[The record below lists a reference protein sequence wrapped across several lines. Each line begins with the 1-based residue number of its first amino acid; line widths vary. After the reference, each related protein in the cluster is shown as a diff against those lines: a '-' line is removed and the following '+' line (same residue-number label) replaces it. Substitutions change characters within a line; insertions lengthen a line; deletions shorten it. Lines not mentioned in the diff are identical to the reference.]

1 MYFIFDLTADFK
13 QVTNVGSRPIFIL
26 LSLETFPVMSRM

>member
-13 QVTNVGSRPIFIL
+13 QVTNVGSRPIFYFAKLGDI
-26 LSLETFPVMSRM
+26 SCDV